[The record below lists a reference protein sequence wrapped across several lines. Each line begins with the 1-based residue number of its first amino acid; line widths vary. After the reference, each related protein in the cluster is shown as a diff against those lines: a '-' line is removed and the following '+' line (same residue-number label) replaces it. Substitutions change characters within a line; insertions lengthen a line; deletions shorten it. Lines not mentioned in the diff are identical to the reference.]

1 MTSLVFDKFKI
12 DLTPIKVFVSI
23 IAIYSACMTSIAS
36 AATRVHSLE
45 PTVGSLLTSE
55 LKSCPVPYST
65 DYCRTEGVGKCDPKS
80 VWSQV
85 LGRYS
90 WQNTSVQPMCSYL
103 TTSRDQ
109 NSES

>member
-23 IAIYSACMTSIAS
+23 IAIYLACMTSIAS

-45 PTVGSLLTSE
+45 PSLGSLLARD
-55 LKSCPVPYST
+55 LKTCPVPYST
-65 DYCRTEGVGKCDPKS
+65 EYCSTEGIHKCDPKS
-80 VWSQV
+80 IWSQM
-85 LGRYS
+85 LGKYS

-103 TTSRDQ
+103 TTSKDQ